1 MKCNNCGSEW
11 KINPSISFPE
21 TKCPFCGSPL
31 ASEKKMFETLEDVLV
46 EIRDS
51 YGMEILGNGSKLS
64 AYFADL
70 APQLRKQRRWISNF
84 VEIGGPARIMGI
96 RNDSFDEQ
104 CSYIK
109 WLVREMNEELS
120 MEEKACRTICGA
132 YYFVVT
138 GRRITEEEEAVR
150 EKTLQV
156 RTESNMEER
165 QDIVQELTPEEQ
177 YQKGNSFLQKRDYLH
192 AVEWY
197 RKGAEQG
204 YAPAQIS
211 LGHCYEKGNGVIL
224 NYEEA
229 FSWYKKGAEQGDDR
243 AEYNVGYCYEN
254 GIGTNQDYEEA
265 VFWYKR
271 AAEKGNVRAQ
281 ANLGYCYTKGN
292 GINQNH
298 EKAVL
303 WYRKAADQ
311 GYAYAQANLGYC
323 YEKGLGIK
331 RNIEE
336 AIRWYGKAAEQGNI
350 NAQKNLERCL
360 NSSET
365 VEKLIEEAQKAEK
378 NRDVAKAFW
387 LFRKAAESGNAEACF
402 EVGYMYEYGSGTG
415 ENLAEAVRYYSL
427 AAKTGHRGA
436 LHNLGIFYYVG
447 KGVKVDY
454 KKAFELLHAAADKGK
469 AESMHDIGV
478 MYENGDYVK
487 QDYKEAM
494 TWYEKAEQNG
504 YSDAKED
511 IRRVQNKLHNKYHIY
526 VDTR

>member
-11 KINPSISFPE
+11 KVSTKISFSE

-31 ASEKKMFETLEDVLV
+31 ASEKKTFETLEDVLV
-46 EIRDS
+46 EIRDK
-51 YGMEILGNGSKLS
+51 YGLEILGDGGKLL
-64 AYFADL
+64 AYFGDL
-70 APQLRKQRRWISNF
+70 APQLRKQKIWIKNF
-84 VEIGGPARIMGI
+84 VEIGGPARIMEI
-96 RNDSFDEQ
+96 QNDSFDEQ
-104 CSYIK
+104 CRCIK

-120 MEEKACRTICGA
+120 IDEKACRTICGV

-138 GRRITEEEEAVR
+138 GRHFSEEEAVQEETGQGQLIR
-150 EKTLQV
+150 N
-156 RTESNMEER
+156 TEEQNTEQKMM
-165 QDIVQELTPEEQ
+165 PEEQ
-177 YQKGNSFLQKRDYLH
+177 YRQGNGFLQKSDYLH
-192 AVEWY
+192 AAEWY
-197 RKGAEQG
+197 KKAAEQG
-204 YAPAQIS
+204 CAPAQIS
-211 LGHCYEKGNGVIL
+211 LGHCYEKGTGVTR

-229 FSWYKKGAEQGDDR
+229 FFWYKKGAEQGYDR

-292 GINQNH
+292 GISQNH

-303 WYRKAADQ
+303 WYRKAAEQ
-311 GYAYAQANLGYC
+311 GYAYAQTNLGYC

-336 AIRWYGKAAEQGNI
+336 AIQWYGKAAEQGNI
-350 NAQKNLERCL
+350 NAQKSLERCL
-360 NSSET
+360 NNSET
-365 VEKLIEEAQKAEK
+365 VQKLMEEAQKADE
-378 NRDVAKAFW
+378 NGDATKAFV
-387 LFRKAAESGNAEACF
+387 LYKKVAESGNAEACF
-402 EVGYMYEYGSGTG
+402 EVGYMYEYGSGTE
-415 ENLAEAVRYYSL
+415 ENLAEAVKYYSL

-436 LHNLGIFYYVG
+436 LHNLGIFYYTG

-511 IRRVQNKLHNKYHIY
+511 IRRVQNKLQNKYHIY